1 MPPSW
6 GSSPD
11 PATFLASCNQRWA
24 SVGGAVLG
32 GVSEGHGGDEGLK
45 AGASSPVISVK
56 SCRPLDTEV
65 SSLSPCPVPGKGSPW
80 PQPTARMSALQR
92 PAVQHSSSR
101 SDLSLQCPRRTGKNF
116 SPRESSRG
124 CLASLVPS
132 FWPYSAVTFVFTD
145 TGWAGDAYTEGWICP
160 AGHPART
167 PAPSPP
173 HGSSTH

>member
-1 MPPSW
+1 MLCLPPGGVLLTPPCFW
-6 GSSPD
+6 HR
-11 PATFLASCNQRWA
+11 ATNDGRLWA
-24 SVGGAVLG
+24 VAVLG

-65 SSLSPCPVPGKGSPW
+65 SSLSPRPIPGKGRPW

-92 PAVQHSSSR
+92 PAVQPSSSC
-101 SDLSLQCPRRTGKNF
+101 SDLSLQCPQRTGKNF

-132 FWPYSAVTFVFTD
+132 FWPYSAV
-145 TGWAGDAYTEGWICP
+145 
-160 AGHPART
+160 
-167 PAPSPP
+167 
-173 HGSSTH
+173 GSGKD